1 MQQNQG
7 AGTINDPSDEDED
20 RTVEIAFPLE
30 GIRRPARRPVPPEA
44 GDVAGKFLPLR
55 VSGNYHRRLTVT
67 GSGRFGQHYSDD
79 LEELGIT
86 RRSLSHFVWPP
97 TLQATIAGTRPGV
110 RGEDLDDDG
119 HVNRWVLTEDS
130 RVSPVSARSRRWGSQ
145 LLTT

>member
-1 MQQNQG
+1 MQQYQG

-44 GDVAGKFLPLR
+44 GDVADKFLPLR

-79 LEELGIT
+79 LEELG
-86 RRSLSHFVWPP
+86 WED
-97 TLQATIAGTRPGV
+97 
-110 RGEDLDDDG
+110 GEDLEYLRLEG
-119 HVNRWVLTEDS
+119 VTHRWQPQYNEQVWEFLMAHPMDLDE
-130 RVSPVSARSRRWGSQ
+130 AAE
-145 LLTT
+145 

>member
-1 MQQNQG
+1 MQQYQG

-44 GDVAGKFLPLR
+44 GDVADKFLPLR

-97 TLQATIAGTRPGV
+97 TLQVTITGYEVWSQEARISMTRPCQSLGAD
-110 RGEDLDDDG
+110 RGLARE
-119 HVNRWVLTEDS
+119 
-130 RVSPVSARSRRWGSQ
+130 PRSRPE
-145 LLTT
+145 